1 MSDLD
6 ELILDGSHFIH
17 QHNKLVRKQA
27 AAPRARARGPAGLPS
42 VLRVPTHA

>member
-27 AAPRARARGPAGLPS
+27 AAPRAGLPS
-42 VLRVPTHA
+42 VLRVRL